1 VNVAAK
7 QKATQKIEDL
17 LCCGLDRELVKKIIE
32 GRLSSGSVSIELP
45 EKIWNDSEIVDR
57 LFGLVK
63 EMYDEILADAVGLYE
78 DSTRSKYKALA
89 EKLREWDQA

>member
-1 VNVAAK
+1 MNVAAK
-7 QKATQKIEDL
+7 QKSIHKIEDL
-17 LCCGLDRELVKKIIE
+17 LCCGLDHELLKKIIE
-32 GRLSSGSVSIELP
+32 GRLMSGSVSIELP

-57 LFGLVK
+57 LFGVVK

-78 DSTRSKYKALA
+78 DFTRNKYKALA